1 MIMAAA
7 RHPELQAKVQAQL
20 DEVVGRDRR
29 KAVFGILEADY
40 MLSIPIM

>member
-29 KAVFGILEADY
+29 KAASSLLKAAY
-40 MLSIPIM
+40 MLSGSII